1 LSLRVNA
8 IMPGVF
14 ADMHDEIL
22 TNFLKTKRQNF
33 NTDQRV
39 LFGKDG
45 NGYLFPLMLQLQ
57 KASFSAND

>member
-1 LSLRVNA
+1 
-8 IMPGVF
+8 MPGVF